1 MDYTKYIKNPSLSR
15 FITLYN
21 FYNKSFT
28 TKTEKFYLVKS
39 SIISEIKNKCDYDNL
54 KQIFED
60 NNIKLDNSYGTD
72 DKKIL
77 NLIKKI
83 PSDILKNNFSSNA
96 NITHKYNKNET
107 EPDMITIYNPN
118 NKNEFAM
125 IYDNFGIINKKIAEL
140 FIEGVNSSYSSNDNN
155 YLDCTVN
162 DGKILI
168 NYEKKIGNENYVSII
183 GSIDPNDFVIYNEYA
198 LIYKKFNEYSSHNN
212 SIKYKI
218 NKFTNELQ
226 LFNGVQPFINNKY
239 EEYLNVIQIQQN
251 QNPSPVPIPKP
262 EQGPKPRPK
271 PPIIPKDDNDEYNL
285 NPKIVYNSLSIL
297 GNFSYRPLI
306 GLENIGATCYMN
318 ATLQCFC
325 NITKFVDYFKYNKH
339 LIDIVRNDI
348 YKQKLCSSFKLL
360 MEKLWPDN
368 YNNIS
373 KTYYAPHDF
382 KTKISKMNSLFEG
395 VQANDSKDL
404 VNFIIMTLHEELN
417 KAKNDKIISS
427 GFQDQRNQ
435 MQMFNSFIQSFG
447 ATNQSIIS
455 DLFYAVN
462 CSMTQCLSCN
472 SITYNYQTYFFLVF
486 PLEEVRKFKFSNM
499 NQFNNFNN
507 MFSNNEVNIYD
518 CFNYDKKITYMTG
531 NNAMYCNFCR
541 NTSNSSMC
549 TVLTTGPEILIIILN
564 RGQGIQFKVKINF
577 VEYLNLSNYIQFPN
591 TGFNYE
597 LIGVITHLG
606 EHGMGGHFIAYCK
619 SPFTKTWFQ
628 YNDASVN
635 PVKNFQNDVINYA
648 MPYLLFYQKVQ

>member
-1 MDYTKYIKNPSLSR
+1 MLYECYTS
-15 FITLYN
+15 
-21 FYNKSFT
+21 
-28 TKTEKFYLVKS
+28 
-39 SIISEIKNKCDYDNL
+39 
-54 KQIFED
+54 
-60 NNIKLDNSYGTD
+60 
-72 DKKIL
+72 
-77 NLIKKI
+77 
-83 PSDILKNNFSSNA
+83 
-96 NITHKYNKNET
+96 
-107 EPDMITIYNPN
+107 
-118 NKNEFAM
+118 
-125 IYDNFGIINKKIAEL
+125 
-140 FIEGVNSSYSSNDNN
+140 
-155 YLDCTVN
+155 
-162 DGKILI
+162 
-168 NYEKKIGNENYVSII
+168 
-183 GSIDPNDFVIYNEYA
+183 
-198 LIYKKFNEYSSHNN
+198 
-212 SIKYKI
+212 
-218 NKFTNELQ
+218 
-226 LFNGVQPFINNKY
+226 
-239 EEYLNVIQIQQN
+239 
-251 QNPSPVPIPKP
+251 
-262 EQGPKPRPK
+262 
-271 PPIIPKDDNDEYNL
+271 
-285 NPKIVYNSLSIL
+285 
-297 GNFSYRPLI
+297 
-306 GLENIGATCYMN
+306 
-318 ATLQCFC
+318 
-325 NITKFVDYFKYNKH
+325 

-368 YNNIS
+368 YNNIT

-382 KTKISKMNSLFEG
+382 KTKISTMNSLFEG

-417 KAKNDKIISS
+417 KAKNGKIISS

-435 MQMFNSFIQSFG
+435 MQMFNSFIQSFR

-455 DLFYAVN
+455 DLFYAV
-462 CSMTQCLSCN
+462 
-472 SITYNYQTYFFLVF
+472 TYNYQTYFFLVF